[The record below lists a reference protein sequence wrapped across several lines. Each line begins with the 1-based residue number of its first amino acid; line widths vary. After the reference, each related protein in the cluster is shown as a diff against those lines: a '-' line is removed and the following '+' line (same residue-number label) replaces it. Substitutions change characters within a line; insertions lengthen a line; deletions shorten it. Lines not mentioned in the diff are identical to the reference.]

1 MKGFSAR
8 SLDATALDANSL
20 TPRQQKVYERLTEHF
35 RRYGEM
41 PELSDFARE
50 LGLHYVSLK
59 QHLEALDRKGF
70 INFESRGR
78 GRSPLLTLPAQATG
92 VPVLGDIPAGPL
104 SEAIAHAESYLPL
117 AGLTRARF
125 ALRVHGESMADLIQ
139 DGDVVVFEK
148 REPYRSGEICAVR
161 VSESEVTLKYLDR
174 LSPSH
179 YALRPHNDDYPVVQ
193 AHAREISVEGVY
205 LGLLRGDVLDVLLD
219 PAD

>member
-1 MKGFSAR
+1 MEGASAI
-8 SLDATALDANSL
+8 SL
-20 TPRQQKVYERLTEHF
+20 TPTQQKVYDRLTDHF
-35 RRYGEM
+35 RRRGEM
-41 PELSDFARE
+41 PELSDFARA
-50 LGLHYVSLK
+50 LGMHYVSLK

-104 SEAIAHAESYLPL
+104 SEAVAHAEAYLPL
-117 AGLTRARF
+117 TGLTRARF
-125 ALRVHGESMADLIQ
+125 ALRVHGDSMADLIQ

-174 LSPSH
+174 LAPDR
-179 YALRPHNDDYPVVQ
+179 YALRPHNNSYPTVE
-193 AHAREISVEGVY
+193 AHAGEVAIEGVY